1 MLQFFRCHEK
11 KKKKNNNNNLLQ
23 RHYAE
28 AVLSQHQW
36 GFVFVSF
43 LFISRF
49 GFPRPHNHAS
59 KFTAGRYFIPQG
71 SGLFFHGDITGGWGG
86 GNGWGGVAVNV
97 NQSSALSVS
106 GPTGPR
112 RLRLRKAHR
121 TAASSRRNLGRR
133 VLSLQRS
140 GDGGGPTRRASLFQE
155 VAPTAQSRE
164 TRVCLR

>member
-1 MLQFFRCHEK
+1 MTK
-11 KKKKNNNNNLLQ
+11 KNNNNLLQ

-71 SGLFFHGDITGGWGG
+71 SGLFFHGVITGGGVGVTVRGG
-86 GNGWGGVAVNV
+86 GCCSKCKSKLRAV
-97 NQSSALSVS
+97 SR
-106 GPTGPR
+106 PTGPR

-140 GDGGGPTRRASLFQE
+140 VDGGGPTRRASLFQE